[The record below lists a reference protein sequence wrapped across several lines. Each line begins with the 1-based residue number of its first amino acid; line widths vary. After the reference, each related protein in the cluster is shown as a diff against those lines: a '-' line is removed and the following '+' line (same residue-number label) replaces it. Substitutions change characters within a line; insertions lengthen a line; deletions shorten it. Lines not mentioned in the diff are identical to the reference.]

1 MVRPACYDR
10 DEFMGTAYPGCSDT
24 GIKCMILPTYQT
36 WVRNLYTYPHS
47 VDTGTLYPYLPNM
60 GKNDEHLP
68 ASAFDS
74 AKPYN
79 DLPPLPPNGEIETRT
94 VLKKCVTA
102 RSALAALQQ
111 AAALIP
117 NQDVLI
123 NSIPLR
129 EAKDSSAIENIV
141 TTNDKL
147 FRFANTDSEAADP
160 ATKET
165 LRYRTALLEGYEDIR
180 ERPLTT
186 RTATTICRAIK
197 GIDLDIRRTPGT
209 KLSNQNTGKT
219 VYTPPEGEALLREK
233 MSNWERFL
241 HEQHDIDPVVRMAV
255 GHYQFEAIH
264 PFPDGNGRTGRVI
277 NILFLIEQGLLDQ
290 PILYLSRY
298 INEHREDYYRLLLDV
313 TIKGDWEPWILY
325 MLEAVEDTAS
335 WTRAKIR
342 AIKRQMEE
350 TVRHVAATQ
359 PKIYSRELIEVI
371 FVQPYC
377 RTNDL
382 VKLGIGTRKTA
393 AKYLGD
399 LVSVG
404 VLQERKE
411 GREKLYIHTRFLDLL
426 MNDGNEI
433 IPYQRPPE
441 TPDMSAERQSPDR

>member
-1 MVRPACYDR
+1 
-10 DEFMGTAYPGCSDT
+10 
-24 GIKCMILPTYQT
+24 LP
-36 WVRNLYTYPHS
+36 
-47 VDTGTLYPYLPNM
+47 
-60 GKNDEHLP
+60 P
-68 ASAFDS
+68 AS
-74 AKPYN
+74 
-79 DLPPLPPNGEIETRT
+79 EIETRA
-94 VLKKCVTA
+94 VLKKSGRA
-102 RSALAALQQ
+102 ASSLAALQQ
-111 AAALIP
+111 AAELIP
-117 NQDVLI
+117 NQEVLI

-141 TTNDKL
+141 TTSDKL
-147 FRFANTDSEAADP
+147 FRFANVDADAADP

-165 LRYRTALLEGYEDIR
+165 LRYRTALLEGYRDIR
-180 ERPLTT
+180 TRPLTT

-209 KLSNQNTGKT
+209 TLSNQVTGK
-219 VYTPPEGEALLREK
+219 VIYTPPEGEALLRDK
-233 MSNWERFL
+233 MANWEQFL
-241 HEQHDIDPVVRMAV
+241 HNQNDIDPVVRMAI

-264 PFPDGNGRTGRVI
+264 PYPDGNGRTGRII

-298 INEHREDYYRLLLDV
+298 INQHREDYYRLLLEV
-313 TIKGDWEPWILY
+313 TTKGAWEPWILY
-325 MLEAVEDTAS
+325 MLEAVENTAT
-335 WTRAKIR
+335 WTRTKIK

-350 TVRHVAATQ
+350 TVRHVAATR

-399 LVSVG
+399 LVSAG

-411 GREKLYIHTRFLDLL
+411 GREKLYINTRFLDLL
-426 MNDGNEI
+426 MTDGNEI
-433 IPYQRPPE
+433 AAYEGGIVSE
-441 TPDMSAERQSPDR
+441 

>member
-1 MVRPACYDR
+1 
-10 DEFMGTAYPGCSDT
+10 MGTY
-24 GIKCMILPTYQT
+24 
-36 WVRNLYTYPHS
+36 
-47 VDTGTLYPYLPNM
+47 YPYLPDM
-60 GKNDEHLP
+60 GKKIENLP
-68 ASAFDS
+68 ASEAGSFDPG
-74 AKPYN
+74 KPYN
-79 DLPPLPPNGEIETRT
+79 GLPLLPPASEIETRA
-94 VLKKCVTA
+94 VLKKSGRA
-102 RSALAALQQ
+102 ASSLAALQQ
-111 AAALIP
+111 AAELIP
-117 NQDVLI
+117 NQEVLI

-141 TTNDKL
+141 TTSDKL
-147 FRFANTDSEAADP
+147 FRFANVDADAADP

-180 ERPLTT
+180 TRPLTT

-209 KLSNQNTGKT
+209 TLSNQATGK
-219 VYTPPEGEALLREK
+219 VIYTPPEGEALLRDK
-233 MSNWERFL
+233 MANWERFL
-241 HEQHDIDPVVRMAV
+241 HDEKDIDPVVRMAI

-264 PFPDGNGRTGRVI
+264 PFPDGNGRTGRII

-298 INEHREDYYRLLLDV
+298 INQHREDYYRLLLEV
-313 TIKGDWEPWILY
+313 TTKGAWEPWILY
-325 MLEAVEDTAS
+325 MLEAVEDTAT
-335 WTRAKIR
+335 WTRTKIK

-350 TVRHVAATQ
+350 TVRHVAATR

-399 LVSVG
+399 LVSAG

-411 GREKLYIHTRFLDLL
+411 GREKLYINTRFLDLL
-426 MNDGNEI
+426 MTDGNEI
-433 IPYQRPPE
+433 AAYAGGVVPE
-441 TPDMSAERQSPDR
+441 

>member
-1 MVRPACYDR
+1 
-10 DEFMGTAYPGCSDT
+10 MGTP
-24 GIKCMILPTYQT
+24 
-36 WVRNLYTYPHS
+36 
-47 VDTGTLYPYLPNM
+47 YPYSADM
-60 GKNDEHLP
+60 SKNTGNIP
-68 ASAFDS
+68 ASPIHPFDPT
-74 AKPYN
+74 KPHN
-79 DLPPLPPNGEIETRT
+79 DLPLLPPAAEIETRAI
-94 VLKKCVTA
+94 LKKCVTA

-147 FRFANTDSEAADP
+147 FRFANADPEAADP

-165 LRYRTALLEGYEDIR
+165 LRYRTALLKGYQDIR

-209 KLSNQNTGKT
+209 TLSNQTTGKT

-264 PFPDGNGRTGRVI
+264 PYPDGNGRTGRII
-277 NILFLIEQGLLDQ
+277 NILFLIEQGMLDQ

-313 TIKGDWEPWILY
+313 TIRGAWEPWILY
-325 MLEAVEDTAS
+325 MLAAIEETSA
-335 WTRAKIR
+335 WTWTKIR
-342 AIKRQMEE
+342 AIKQQMEE
-350 TVRHVAATQ
+350 TVRHVAIAR
-359 PKIYSRELIEVI
+359 PKTYSRELIEVI

-399 LVSVG
+399 LVSAG

-411 GREKLYIHTRFLDLL
+411 GREKLYINTKFLDLL
-426 MNDGNEI
+426 MSDSNEATA
-433 IPYQRPPE
+433 YQGHSA
-441 TPDMSAERQSPDR
+441 TPDVSAKRQSADR

>member
-1 MVRPACYDR
+1 MDIYPYFLD
-10 DEFMGTAYPGCSDT
+10 MGTAYP
-24 GIKCMILPTYQT
+24 
-36 WVRNLYTYPHS
+36 YPR
-47 VDTGTLYPYLPNM
+47 NM
-60 GKNDEHLP
+60 GKISKNLP
-68 ASAFDS
+68 VTAFHP

-79 DLPPLPPNGEIETRT
+79 DLPVLPPPGEIEMRA

-141 TTNDKL
+141 TTSDKL
-147 FRFANTDSEAADP
+147 FRFANTPAEAADP

-197 GIDLDIRRTPGT
+197 GVALDIRRTPGT
-209 KLSNQNTGKT
+209 TLKNQTTGKT
-219 VYTPPEGEALLREK
+219 IYTPPEGETLLREK
-233 MSNWERFL
+233 MANWEQFL
-241 HEQHDIDPVVRMAV
+241 HERLDIDPLVRMAI

-264 PFPDGNGRTGRVI
+264 PYPDGNGRTGRVI

-313 TIKGDWEPWILY
+313 TTSGAWEPWILY
-325 MLEAVEDTAS
+325 MLEAVEETAS
-335 WTRAKIR
+335 WTRGKIR
-342 AIKRQMEE
+342 AVKQQMEE
-350 TVRHVAATQ
+350 TVRFVAAAQ
-359 PKIYSRELIEVI
+359 PKIYSRELIEII

-377 RTNDL
+377 RMGDL

-399 LVSVG
+399 LVSAG

-426 MNDGNEI
+426 MSDDNET
-433 IPYQRPPE
+433 IPYQGPANKPSKGRL
-441 TPDMSAERQSPDR
+441 AGK

>member
-1 MVRPACYDR
+1 M
-10 DEFMGTAYPGCSDT
+10 
-24 GIKCMILPTYQT
+24 
-36 WVRNLYTYPHS
+36 
-47 VDTGTLYPYLPNM
+47 GTLYPYPPNM
-60 GKNDEHLP
+60 GNNAGYLLT
-68 ASAFDS
+68 FDP

-79 DLPPLPPNGEIETRT
+79 DLPPLPPSVEIETRA

-123 NSIPLR
+123 NTIPLR

-141 TTNDKL
+141 TTNDRL

-165 LRYRTALLEGYEDIR
+165 LRYRTALLEGYEQIR
-180 ERPLTT
+180 EHPLTT
-186 RTATTICRAIK
+186 RTATAICRAIK
-197 GIDLDIRRTPGT
+197 SIDLDIRRTPGT
-209 KLSNQNTGKT
+209 TLRNQATGKT
-219 VYTPPEGEALLREK
+219 IYTPPEGEALLRDK
-233 MSNWERFL
+233 MTNWERFL
-241 HEQHDIDPVVRMAV
+241 HEQHDIDPIVRMAV

-264 PFPDGNGRTGRVI
+264 PYPDGNGRTGRVI
-277 NILFLIEQGLLDQ
+277 NILFLIEQNLLDQ

-298 INEHREDYYRLLLDV
+298 INEHREDYYRLLLEV
-313 TIKGDWEPWILY
+313 TTKGAWEPWILY

-350 TVRHVAATQ
+350 TVRYVAATQ

-399 LVSVG
+399 LVTAG

-411 GREKLYIHTRFLDLL
+411 GREKLYIHTQFLDLL
-426 MNDGNEI
+426 MNDDNEI
-433 IPYQRPPE
+433 VPYRSPSA
-441 TPDMSAERQSPDR
+441 TPDMSAKHQSADK

>member
-1 MVRPACYDR
+1 
-10 DEFMGTAYPGCSDT
+10 MGTLC
-24 GIKCMILPTYQT
+24 
-36 WVRNLYTYPHS
+36 
-47 VDTGTLYPYLPNM
+47 PYLRNM
-60 GKNDEHLP
+60 GKNIKYIP
-68 ASAFDS
+68 ASAFDPGR
-74 AKPYN
+74 PYN
-79 DLPPLPPNGEIETRT
+79 DLPLLPPAAEIETRA

-209 KLSNQNTGKT
+209 KLSNQTTGKT
-219 VYTPPEGEALLREK
+219 VYTPPEGETLLRDK

-241 HEQHDIDPVVRMAV
+241 HERHDIDPVVRMAV

-264 PFPDGNGRTGRVI
+264 PYPDGNGRTGRVI

-325 MLEAVEDTAS
+325 MLEAVESTAS

-359 PKIYSRELIEVI
+359 PKIYSRELIEVT

-399 LVSVG
+399 LVSAG

-433 IPYQRPPE
+433 IPYQRPSE
-441 TPDMSAERQSPDR
+441 TPDMSAKSQSADR

>member
-1 MVRPACYDR
+1 
-10 DEFMGTAYPGCSDT
+10 MGKP
-24 GIKCMILPTYQT
+24 
-36 WVRNLYTYPHS
+36 
-47 VDTGTLYPYLPNM
+47 YPYLQDM
-60 GKNDEHLP
+60 SKNAGHLP
-68 ASAFDS
+68 ASAFDPGQ
-74 AKPYN
+74 PYN
-79 DLPPLPPNGEIETRT
+79 DLPLLPPATEIETRA

-180 ERPLTT
+180 ARPLTT

-209 KLSNQNTGKT
+209 KLSNQTTGKT
-219 VYTPPEGEALLREK
+219 IYTPPEGEALLRDK

-241 HEQHDIDPVVRMAV
+241 HEQHDIDPVVRMAI

-264 PFPDGNGRTGRVI
+264 PYPDGNGRTGRVI

-313 TIKGDWEPWILY
+313 TIKGAWEPWTLY
-325 MLEAVEDTAS
+325 MLAAVEETAS

-342 AIKRQMEE
+342 AIKHQMEH

-399 LVSVG
+399 LVSAG
-404 VLQERKE
+404 VLHERKE

-426 MNDGNEI
+426 MNDSNEI
-433 IPYQRPPE
+433 IPYQGPSE
-441 TPDMSAERQSPDR
+441 TPDVSAKRQ